1 MSATDF
7 LNAYRSSGLL
17 SDPNKEDKIDLVL
30 PLVLVSPLG
39 TSVPNDGL
47 LEYATFDSAKD
58 FLGLAEHTRARIVLA
73 REDQSDLLRVLCDNS
88 ELLDIEIKA
97 VYGVPECDYRPWFD
111 EVTFHKERLS
121 YSPFVSEMRIAKDV
135 AEMQEKERPKTVV
148 EKEESTFIRKKGG
161 VKLIEPD
168 RVTVGLGSDND
179 DIGTSGTEFDA

>member
-1 MSATDF
+1 MSAMDF
-7 LNAYRSSGLL
+7 LNAYRNSGLL
-17 SDPNKEDKIDLVL
+17 PDPNKEDETELVL

-39 TSVPNDGL
+39 AAVPDDGL
-47 LEYATFDSAKD
+47 LEYVTFDSAGD
-58 FLGLAEHTRARIVLA
+58 FLGLAERARARVALA
-73 REDQSDLLRVLCDNS
+73 REDQGELLRVLCDNS
-88 ELLDIEIKA
+88 KLLGIEIKA

-161 VKLIEPD
+161 IKSIEAG
-168 RVTVGLGSDND
+168 RIAVGLDDDND
-179 DIGTSGTEFDA
+179 ETVVGGAEFDV